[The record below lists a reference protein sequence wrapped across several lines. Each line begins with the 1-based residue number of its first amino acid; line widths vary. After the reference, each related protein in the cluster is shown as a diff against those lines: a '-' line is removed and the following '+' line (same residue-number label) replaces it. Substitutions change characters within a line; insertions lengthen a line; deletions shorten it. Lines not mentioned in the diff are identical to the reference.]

1 MPTVWS
7 KLIEDYSIES
17 GKWIEYSLF
26 VNDFFYYWSFL
37 NFFGPM
43 ITILLSTSCIC
54 VHNSLYVEISQLSK
68 WKNRLPHNVKSKN
81 IPRL

>member
-17 GKWIEYSLF
+17 GKWLEYSLF
-26 VNDFFYYWSFL
+26 VNDFFIIIEVSSIFY
-37 NFFGPM
+37 GPM

-68 WKNRLPHNVKSKN
+68 
-81 IPRL
+81 

>member
-17 GKWIEYSLF
+17 GKWLEYSLF

-37 NFFGPM
+37 NFLWPYDHYF
-43 ITILLSTSCIC
+43 T
-54 VHNSLYVEISQLSK
+54 VHLMYLC
-68 WKNRLPHNVKSKN
+68 P
-81 IPRL
+81 

>member
-17 GKWIEYSLF
+17 GKWLEYSLF

-43 ITILLSTSCIC
+43 ITILLST
-54 VHNSLYVEISQLSK
+54 
-68 WKNRLPHNVKSKN
+68 
-81 IPRL
+81 